1 MSVRRTVLSSS
12 LIATLVAISI
22 AGLGCRGGT
31 NTAPPAVTNAK
42 TSDPRANAA
51 SSRPAMARPTVRP
64 VLDDP
69 RLARAKDLDR
79 AKDYAGALRAL
90 RDARAGI
97 TNLSPEERCAW
108 DHTEGRLASA
118 ANATAEALAAFERAE
133 DTACPLSGWA
143 KLRSAQAIARSGRA
157 DDAIVRARAVPDDI
171 VAARDEVKIVLAES
185 LAAKGDRAQALP
197 LWREW
202 LAANPHGNRWVDT
215 SVRIA
220 TALLDGL
227 DGPVEQRAREA
238 YDLATKVMIEAPKL
252 ADSSGAAAARARA
265 VGVLRPRDASVT
277 EALSDL
283 ERAKQAQAWLDLGE
297 PTKAFELASATFA
310 SAGGAASKTA
320 AACKAALTR
329 ASAAAKARGVK
340 LNGWPDAV
348 AACERDEQ
356 LVNALY
362 SGAKASA
369 SKDPKQAIEWFARV
383 EQAFPSH
390 RLADDARYRGALLV
404 AQSTDEG
411 HEARAEE
418 MLRSLADAYPNGDM
432 RTEGLFRV
440 ALGKMQRGDWEGA
453 KGPLDRIV
461 ELQPE
466 DRHWATAAR
475 AEYFRARAA
484 AMTNDREGARAR
496 LVRIVERHPLAFY
509 MLLAHARLAQED
521 PGLAARTLKE
531 AQQRDADGA
540 FPSKV
545 HAVLE
550 SPAVARAAR
559 LLEVG
564 DVDAA
569 RREVS
574 AAGALADD
582 ADTEVVWAIGALY
595 NQAGLPEL
603 GHSFSRGRLTD
614 HLAHYPEGK
623 WRVPWE
629 VAYPRAYE
637 PLVVKHCGENQLPTP
652 VAWGVMREESS
663 FIADVRSH
671 SNAFGLMQLIVP
683 TAKWVAAGTSLPSDE
698 AALKRPEVNIELGTR
713 LLTKLRATHKHPA
726 LAIGAYNGG
735 GGAVERWVSARATD
749 ELDLFVEL
757 VPYDETRNYIKR
769 VLSSQAAYAYLY
781 DPAALKEPLELPLRV
796 TAGR

>member
-1 MSVRRTVLSSS
+1 MRPARPAAWALLALLVPFA
-12 LIATLVAISI
+12 ATDVA
-22 AGLGCRGGT
+22 CRGGS

-42 TSDPRANAA
+42 AADPRA
-51 SSRPAMARPTVRP
+51 SSTPARPAMARPALRV

-69 RLARAKDLDR
+69 RLARARDLDR
-79 AKDYAGALRAL
+79 AKDYQGALRAVRDVRATL
-90 RDARAGI
+90 RD
-97 TNLSPEERCAW
+97 LSVEDRCSW
-108 DHTEGRLASA
+108 DHLEGRLASA
-118 ANATAEALAAFERAE
+118 AGAATETVAAFERAE

-157 DDAIVRARAVPDDI
+157 DDAIARARAVPEDI
-171 VAARDEVKIVLAES
+171 VAARDEVKLVVAES

-197 LWREW
+197 LWRAW

-220 TALLDGL
+220 NALLDGV
-227 DGPVEQRAREA
+227 DGPADQHAREA
-238 YDLATKVMIEAPKL
+238 YDLVTKVVVEAPKL
-252 ADSSGAAAARARA
+252 ADVSGATSSRLRA
-265 VGVLRPRDASVT
+265 VAILRPRDPSVSD
-277 EALSDL
+277 ALSDV
-283 ERAKQAQAWLDLGE
+283 ERAKQAQAWLDQGE
-297 PTKAFELASATFA
+297 PTKAFDLASAVFT
-310 SAGGAASKTA
+310 STGGATGKSPAS
-320 AACKAALTR
+320 CRAALTR
-329 ASAAAKARGVK
+329 ANAAAKARGVK
-340 LNGWPDAV
+340 VNGWPDAV
-348 AACERDEQ
+348 SACEKDEQ

-362 SGAKASA
+362 AGAKATA
-369 SKDPKQAIEWFARV
+369 SKDPKQAIDWFARV
-383 EQAFPSH
+383 EQMFPSH
-390 RLADDARYRGALLV
+390 RLADDARYRAALLV
-404 AQSTDEG
+404 AQSADEG

-440 ALGKMQRGDWEGA
+440 ALGKMQRGEWEAA
-453 KGPLDRIV
+453 KAPLDRII
-461 ELQPE
+461 ELQP
-466 DRHWATAAR
+466 DDHHWATAGR

-484 AMTNDREGARAR
+484 AMTNDREGARGR
-496 LVRIVERHPLAFY
+496 LVRIVERHPLSFY
-509 MLLAHARLAQED
+509 MLLAHARLVQED
-521 PGLAARTLKE
+521 PALAARALKDAE
-531 AQQRDADGA
+531 QRDAEGA

-545 HAVLE
+545 HPVLE
-550 SPAVARAAR
+550 SAAIARAAR

-564 DVDAA
+564 DVEAA

-574 AAGALADD
+574 AAGALAEDV
-582 ADTEVVWAIGALY
+582 DTEVVWWIGALY

-614 HLAHYPEGK
+614 HLTHYPEGK

-637 PLVVKHCGENQLPTP
+637 PLVVKHCSENALPTP

-671 SNAFGLMQLIVP
+671 SNAIGLMQLIVP
-683 TAKWVAAGTSLPSDE
+683 TARWVAAGTSLPSDE
-698 AALKRPEVNIELGTR
+698 GALKRPEVNVELGTR
-713 LLTKLRATHKHPA
+713 LLGKLRATHKHPA

-735 GGAVERWVSARATD
+735 GGAVERWVSGRTTE

-781 DPAALKEPLELPLRV
+781 DPGALKEPLELPLRV